1 MFCCDMLDFLLV
13 HAPLVTVPTNAP
25 KLKVAMFCC
34 LKNIIIY
41 VSKYIYAVLFDE
53 YNQQKKTP
61 TILLLVS
68 LQELRHQP
76 ADGT

>member
-1 MFCCDMLDFLLV
+1 
-13 HAPLVTVPTNAP
+13 
-25 KLKVAMFCC
+25 MFCC

-68 LQELRHQP
+68 LQEPRHQP

>member
-1 MFCCDMLDFLLV
+1 MFCCDVLDFLLV
-13 HAPLVTVPTNAP
+13 HAPLVIVPTN
-25 KLKVAMFCC
+25 VAMFCC
-34 LKNIIIY
+34 LKNIIIH

-68 LQELRHQP
+68 LQEPRHQP